1 MNYKVKMPSN
11 KNFGIVF
18 CIIFFVIGLYP
29 LLFDN
34 NLKIWSLLLSVIFLL
49 LGLINSSILTPLNL
63 LWFKFGVMLGKIVTP
78 IIMAFVFFV
87 IVTPIGLTMKIFNK
101 DLLKL
106 RKKNIKSYWIKRTDK
121 SKMKNQF

>member
-49 LGLINSSILTPLNL
+49 LGLINSTILTPLNL

>member
-49 LGLINSSILTPLNL
+49 LALINSSILTPLNL